1 MEKTIL
7 QLMIALIVTAMTS
20 IDMLTSFG
28 VITLMYSCIESIQWL
43 IKRIYLNKEKDPSQ
57 SPEDFD

>member
-7 QLMIALIVTAMTS
+7 QLMIALFVTAMTS

-57 SPEDFD
+57 SAEDFD

>member
-7 QLMIALIVTAMTS
+7 QLMIALFVTAMTS

-57 SPEDFD
+57 SSEDFD

>member
-57 SPEDFD
+57 SSQDFD

>member
-28 VITLMYSCIESIQWL
+28 VITLMYSCFESIQ
-43 IKRIYLNKEKDPSQ
+43 
-57 SPEDFD
+57 

>member
-7 QLMIALIVTAMTS
+7 QLMIALIITAMTS

-43 IKRIYLNKEKDPSQ
+43 IKRIYLNKEKDPSHQ
-57 SPEDFD
+57 AKI

>member
-57 SPEDFD
+57 SSHDFD

>member
-57 SPEDFD
+57 SAEDFD

>member
-57 SPEDFD
+57 SSEDFD